1 MAFERQLGV
10 QQFYAG
16 DSGEAN
22 QESVRCCREMQECR
36 RRFVREVGKPSV
48 STRIL
53 GLRKL
58 APRKC
63 WKCCGIAG
71 TPGGGCWVA
80 LSCDPEVFS
89 RSKVT
94 SLPLPHVSTDSLAWY
109 QGSPGSR
116 Q

>member
-1 MAFERQLGV
+1 MAFEQQLGV

-16 DSGEAN
+16 GSGEAN
-22 QESVRCCREMQECR
+22 QESVQCCREMQECR
-36 RRFVREVGKPSV
+36 RRFVREIGKPWV

-58 APRKC
+58 AAL
-63 WKCCGIAG
+63 GNAG
-71 TPGGGCWVA
+71 NAPALLAPGGCWVA
-80 LSCDPEVFS
+80 LSCDPGVFS

-94 SLPLPHVSTDSLAWY
+94 SLPLPRVSTDSLAWY